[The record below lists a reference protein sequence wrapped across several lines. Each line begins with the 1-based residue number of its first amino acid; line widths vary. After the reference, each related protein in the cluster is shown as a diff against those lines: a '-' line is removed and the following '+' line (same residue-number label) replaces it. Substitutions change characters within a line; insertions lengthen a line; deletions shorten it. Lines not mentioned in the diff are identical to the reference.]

1 MAVVQIS
8 KIQIRRGL
16 KNSSTGV
23 PQLSSAEMA
32 WAIDSQELYIGNG
45 SVADGAPYVGNTKIL
60 TEHDNIL
67 DLASSYRFGN
77 NDVSIVNS
85 VSRSLQNK
93 LDEYVSIAD
102 WGAVGDGITDCT
114 TAFQNALNDLFRN
127 ADDNYKKTLY
137 IPNGEYI
144 VNSNLRIPSGTVLRG
159 ETQSGS
165 IINIGSN
172 TIRLIA
178 STGEEFVDFNS
189 TIRAENINI
198 SNLTITRTTGTLLLS
213 GIRDSVFKN
222 VIFKGEYELGDVVP
236 SLATESSA
244 VFWQNPSV
252 GVAATNLEF
261 VECLFISNSV
271 SVSCL
276 QTLAF
281 ETTVNFID
289 CNFEINHVGIYISGV
304 AGQSN
309 AWLVSGSKFSQIAE
323 EAFRS
328 TNGRNTLIRSTEFL
342 NVGNG
347 TGTAQYPISPVVYF
361 GEKINNRVIDS
372 SSNRQQIAGITDVS
386 TTAALIEIENADKAV
401 FIDRV
406 YSPIYLSDSFRPLAV
421 FSAKAKYIQIEYFLQ
436 LGSTI
441 KNSRIGQIT
450 ISVGTDI
457 AGDNVSDVSITDSYQ
472 YSPITITSSGG
483 ISMTNLEFNAEARS
497 NSALDDSTSG
507 PNSETILL
515 TYKNPI
521 ANGFTGSISFQVTYG
536 V

>member
-32 WAIDSQELYIGNG
+32 WAIDSQELFIGNG

-67 DLASSYRFGN
+67 DLASSYRFAN
-77 NDVSIVNS
+77 NDTSVINS
-85 VSRSLQNK
+85 VSRSLQSK

-102 WGAVGDGITDCT
+102 WGAIGDGITDCT
-114 TAFQNALNDLFRN
+114 TAFQDALNDLFRN
-127 ADDNYKKTLY
+127 ANENYKKVLF

-144 VNSNLRIPSGTVLRG
+144 VNSNLRIPSGTIIKG
-159 ETQSGS
+159 ETQSRS

-172 TIRLIA
+172 SIRLIA
-178 STGEEFVDFNS
+178 SNGSEFVDFSS
-189 TIRAENINI
+189 TIRAENIEI
-198 SNLTITRTTGTLLLS
+198 SNLKIRRTTGTVVLS
-213 GIRDSVFKN
+213 GIRESTFRN
-222 VIFKGEYELGDVVP
+222 VDFEGNYELGDTVASVASELP
-236 SLATESSA
+236 A

-252 GVAATNLEF
+252 GVAANNLYF
-261 VECLFISNSV
+261 IECNFINNSV
-271 SVSCL
+271 SVSCVQSL
-276 QTLAF
+276 VFQTAVEF
-281 ETTVNFID
+281 RRCEFY
-289 CNFEINHVGIYISGV
+289 INHVGIYISGV

-309 AWLVSGSKFSQIAE
+309 AWTISESRFNQIAE
-323 EAFRS
+323 EALRA
-328 TNGRNTLIRSTEFL
+328 TNGRDTLIRSTEFL

-347 TGTAQYPISPVVYF
+347 TGTAQYPISPIVYF

-372 SSNRQQIAGITDVS
+372 TSNRQQEAGITDVNS
-386 TTAALIEIENADKAV
+386 TAALIEIENADKAV

-436 LGSTI
+436 LGSAV

-483 ISMTNLEFNAEARS
+483 VSMTNLEFNAEVRS

-521 ANGFTGSISFQVTYG
+521 ATGFTGSVSFQVTYG